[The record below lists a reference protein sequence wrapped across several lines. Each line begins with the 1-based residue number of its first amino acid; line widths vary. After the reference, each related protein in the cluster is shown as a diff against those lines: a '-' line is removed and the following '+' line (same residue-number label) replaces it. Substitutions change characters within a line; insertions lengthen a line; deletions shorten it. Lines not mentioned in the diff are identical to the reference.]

1 MVENFHVW
9 LYEKKRE
16 QRFLVLWKS
25 VESRFV
31 ESPFYRKFVL
41 LPKIRFTENSFRR
54 MTFYIEFTIR
64 RIPFYTENGKNDKN
78 ASTLK
83 IHIAINFKVKEKII
97 K

>member
-1 MVENFHVW
+1 M
-9 LYEKKRE
+9 KIR
-16 QRFLVLWKS
+16 QITIRRIAVLPKICS
-25 VESRFV
+25 VK
-31 ESPFYRKFVL
+31 SPF
-41 LPKIRFTENSFRR
+41 LPKIRFTENSFHQ

>member
-1 MVENFHVW
+1 
-9 LYEKKRE
+9 
-16 QRFLVLWKS
+16 
-25 VESRFV
+25 
-31 ESPFYRKFVL
+31 
-41 LPKIRFTENSFRR
+41 